1 MTSLFLVILIEPG
14 FLLDDIAPPRNK
26 FLYETKCNISRGTRR
41 GSPQIVRSKLQRA
54 KNLNPKRVWPKYNR
68 YAKTQSLAPNNK
80 TQ

>member
-1 MTSLFLVILIEPG
+1 MILIKLR
-14 FLLDDIAPPRNK
+14 FLLYGIALPRNK
-26 FLYETKCNISRGTRR
+26 FLYETKCNISHGTRR

-54 KNLNPKRVWPKYNR
+54 KKLNPKRVWPKYNR